1 MTLDAVVS
9 DDGTLVAKAPGHLRG
24 RKIRIVI
31 KDRDKSL
38 SSWNE
43 IAAILDKADRLDT
56 PRRKLDEILN
66 EIRAF
71 RESA

>member
-1 MTLDAVVS
+1 MTLDAVVN
-9 DDGTLVAKAPGHLRG
+9 DDGTLVAQAPRYLRG

-31 KDRDKSL
+31 KDRNKSL

-43 IAAILDKADRLDT
+43 IAAILGKADRLNT
-56 PRRKLDEILN
+56 PRRGLNEILN

>member
-1 MTLDAVVS
+1 MTLDAVVNE
-9 DDGTLVAKAPGHLRG
+9 DGTLVAKAPGHLRG

-31 KDRDKSL
+31 KDRNKSL

-43 IAAILDKADRLDT
+43 IAAILGKADRLDT
-56 PRRKLDEILN
+56 PRRNLDEILN
-66 EIRAF
+66 VLRTF